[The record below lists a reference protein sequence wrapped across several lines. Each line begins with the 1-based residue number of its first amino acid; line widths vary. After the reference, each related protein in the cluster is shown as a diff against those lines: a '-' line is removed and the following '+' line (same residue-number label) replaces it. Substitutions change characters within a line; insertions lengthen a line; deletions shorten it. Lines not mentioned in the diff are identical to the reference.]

1 VRGIEVSLTIYTVGH
16 STNTFERLVSLLRL
30 HDITAVADVRSQPYS
45 RVNPQFNKGPFK
57 TALELCGLSYV
68 FLGAELGARSTD
80 RNCYA
85 NGKVQYDLLAK
96 TSAFQYGLERLQ
108 KGVTKYR
115 IAMMCAEKEPL
126 VCHRTILVARHL
138 RDRGFTVRH
147 ILENGALEDHD
158 SSMERLLKLLGISDQ
173 DMFRSRAE
181 IVSLA
186 YSMQGQKI
194 AYGPDEMTL
203 TA

>member
-1 VRGIEVSLTIYTVGH
+1 MSSIIYTVGH

-45 RVNPQFNKGPFK
+45 RMNPQFNKGPLK
-57 TALELCGLSYV
+57 TALERCGLSYV

-80 RNCYA
+80 PNCYA

-96 TSAFQYGLERLQ
+96 TSSFQYGLERLQ
-108 KGVTKYR
+108 NGVIKYR

-138 RDRGFTVRH
+138 RDRGLTVRH

-186 YSMQGQKI
+186 YSIQGQKI
-194 AYGPDEMTL
+194 AYGSDEMTL